1 MTTQP
6 QNPFMNIPAS
16 GTGIGSPSPG
26 SPSQGAT
33 PGAAP
38 GGTAKRS
45 VVNRFTPLTFTG
57 TALQLFGVQFLN
69 ILLICLTFGIWVPW
83 ARVRKRRFFY
93 SNTRILDEG
102 LDYLASGFDIFKGWI
117 VVTIILGLFYAL
129 PLLGVPFLQEG
140 LSLGLILI
148 YPWAINRSLRF
159 NARNIAWRD
168 VRFDFNGGYFASLWY
183 LFLLPLIGIL
193 TLGLLMPLASKGMR
207 DYIASRYTFGSAGFT
222 SDAGLG
228 SYYGAGLKTVLLFLI
243 LAVPVAVVCILLLA
257 EQISLLLSGSLGLND
272 PELQILLAD
281 PSLSMMLYA
290 IPVILFFIFMLTGS
304 YYQALTRNIMLD
316 GLRLRGGIRFRSKMS
331 GFVLGW
337 IILSN
342 LFLVVIS
349 LGLLQPWAQVRRYR
363 YLTETIEIRPIAEM
377 RGFIDR
383 QLKAGGS
390 VGDAVGEAG
399 GLEITF

>member
-16 GTGIGSPSPG
+16 GAGIGSPSPG
-26 SPSQGAT
+26 AA

-129 PLLGVPFLQEG
+129 PLLGVLFLQEG

>member
-16 GTGIGSPSPG
+16 GASGIGAAS
-26 SPSQGAT
+26 
-33 PGAAP
+33 PGAASP
-38 GGTAKRS
+38 GAPTAGRDVKRS
-45 VVNRFTPLTFTG
+45 VVNRFTPLAFTG
-57 TALQLFGVQFLN
+57 TALQLFGVQFVN
-69 ILLICLTFGIWVPW
+69 ILLICLTLGIWIPW

-102 LDYLASGFDIFKGWI
+102 LDYFASGFDIFKGWLI
-117 VVTIILGLFYAL
+117 VTLALALFYAV

-140 LSLGLILI
+140 LSLALVLV

-183 LFLLPLIGIL
+183 FFLLPLIGFL
-193 TLGLLMPLASKGMR
+193 TLGLMMPLASKGMR
-207 DYIASRYTFGSAGFT
+207 DYVAARYTFGSAGFT

-228 SYYGAGLKTVLLFLI
+228 SYYGAGFKTVLLFLI
-243 LAVPVAVVCILLLA
+243 LAVPVAVLCMVMLA
-257 EQISLLLSGSLGLND
+257 GPIAMIMSGSISLNDQGL
-272 PELQILLAD
+272 QVLLAD
-281 PSLSMMLYA
+281 PSLTKILYA
-290 IPVILFFIFMLTGS
+290 LPVILILIFMITGS
-304 YYQALTRNIMLD
+304 YYQALTRNIMVD
-316 GLRLRGGIRFRSKMS
+316 GLRLRGGIRFRSSMS

-337 IILSN
+337 IMVSN

>member
-1 MTTQP
+1 M
-6 QNPFMNIPAS
+6 PAS
-16 GTGIGSPSPG
+16 GASGIGAPSPG
-26 SPSQGAT
+26 TTMDGRAS
-33 PGAAP
+33 P
-38 GGTAKRS
+38 GGDAKRS
-45 VVNRFTPLTFTG
+45 VVNRFTPFTFTG
-57 TALQLFGVQFLN
+57 TALQLFGVQFVN
-69 ILLICLTFGIWVPW
+69 ILLICLTLGIWIPW

-102 LDYLASGFDIFKGWI
+102 LDYLATGFDLFKGWLI
-117 VVTIILGLFYAL
+117 VTLVLVMFYAL

-140 LSLGLILI
+140 LSLLLLLV

-168 VRFDFNGGYFASLWY
+168 VRFDFNGSYFASLWY
-183 LFLLPLIGIL
+183 FFLLPLIGFL
-193 TLGLLMPLASKGMR
+193 SLGLLMPVASKGMR
-207 DYIASRYTFGSAGFT
+207 DYVAARYRFGSAGFT

-228 SYYGAGLKTVLLFLI
+228 SYYGAGLKTLLLFLI
-243 LAVPVAVVCILLLA
+243 LAVPVVVITMVMLTK
-257 EQISLLLSGSLGLND
+257 QIALIMSGTMVVDERMLVTM
-272 PELQILLAD
+272 LAD
-281 PSLSMMLYA
+281 PTLSALLYA
-290 IPVILFFIFMLTGS
+290 IPVFLFFLFMLTGS
-304 YYQALTRNIMLD
+304 YYQALTRNIMVD
-316 GLRLRGGIRFRSKMS
+316 GLRLRGGIRFRSNLS

-399 GLEITF
+399 DLEISF

>member
-1 MTTQP
+1 
-6 QNPFMNIPAS
+6 
-16 GTGIGSPSPG
+16 
-26 SPSQGAT
+26 
-33 PGAAP
+33 
-38 GGTAKRS
+38 
-45 VVNRFTPLTFTG
+45 
-57 TALQLFGVQFLN
+57 
-69 ILLICLTFGIWVPW
+69 
-83 ARVRKRRFFY
+83 
-93 SNTRILDEG
+93 
-102 LDYLASGFDIFKGWI
+102 
-117 VVTIILGLFYAL
+117 
-129 PLLGVPFLQEG
+129 
-140 LSLGLILI
+140 
-148 YPWAINRSLRF
+148 
-159 NARNIAWRD
+159 
-168 VRFDFNGGYFASLWY
+168 
-183 LFLLPLIGIL
+183 
-193 TLGLLMPLASKGMR
+193 MPLASKGMR

>member
-1 MTTQP
+1 M
-6 QNPFMNIPAS
+6 
-16 GTGIGSPSPG
+16 
-26 SPSQGAT
+26 
-33 PGAAP
+33 
-38 GGTAKRS
+38 
-45 VVNRFTPLTFTG
+45 NRFTPLTFTG